1 MIEKEGKKTNKQQQ
15 KKKHSLLQMLRF
27 AMWIGL
33 AVDEWLIFR
42 LQAQAVQQMVYL
54 FWCTVYVMFYAD
66 W

>member
-1 MIEKEGKKTNKQQQ
+1 
-15 KKKHSLLQMLRF
+15 MLRF

-33 AVDEWLIFR
+33 AIVEWLIFR
-42 LQAQAVQQMVYL
+42 LQAQAVQQIVYL